1 MTDPPPSDV
10 SDADARLL
18 RALRSSD
25 GVDPDAGLAN
35 IGGNASTYR
44 RLLDLFVRTHAG
56 DGERIAALVAGGDP
70 AAARSHAHRLRGSA
84 ATLGLLGV
92 DVAAEAVER
101 ADDGAAEVLHRLLDE
116 LLPRLRAALDA

>member
-1 MTDPPPSDV
+1 MTDPPTSAV
-10 SDADARLL
+10 ADARLL

-35 IGGNASTYR
+35 IGGNPSTYR
-44 RLLDLFVRTHAG
+44 RLLELFVRTHAG
-56 DGERIAALVAGGDP
+56 DGERIAALMAGGDA

-84 ATLGLLGV
+84 ATLGLLGI

-101 ADDGAAEVLHRLLDE
+101 ADAGAAEALHRLLGE